1 MLSTL
6 RRRNREL
13 PPQPPPPPPTSLL
26 VSTRR
31 SPRPALFLHL
41 RIIVAR
47 GRVKSSAVMED
58 TTTIRTVIHSRLT
71 CSRLLYSRP
80 IRKSLLLWPPTPT
93 PRSTVRAKLSTSTS
107 GSPSRT
113 LWDADDVCYLTCAS
127 APAAPAADAADAA
140 APAPAVCRHVFNQQ
154 L

>member
-1 MLSTL
+1 ML

-13 PPQPPPPPPTSLL
+13 LPQPLPPPLTSPLA
-26 VSTRR
+26 SIRP

-47 GRVKSSAVMED
+47 GRVRSLAVTED
-58 TTTIRTVIHSRLT
+58 TTTIRTVILYQLT

-80 IRKSLLLWPPTPT
+80 IRKSLLLWPPTPM

-107 GSPSRT
+107 GSLSNSKRRPLCPRYQRR
-113 LWDADDVCYLTCAS
+113 LLYMCA
-127 APAAPAADAADAA
+127 
-140 APAPAVCRHVFNQQ
+140 AVCHQSNSFINS
-154 L
+154 